1 MGQAKQRGSLEERIE
16 MAGKHHDERIGALR
30 ETLGI
35 PDAVKFGG
43 YLVKVD
49 AGDEFISAISD
60 VQRAYSSSPEEAKVF
75 AAFDEA
81 IAVADGARGEVV
93 VALFDFGAKLLVANV
108 PEDVDGVA
116 PMP

>member
-16 MAGKHHDERIGALR
+16 LASHSRDERVGALR

-49 AGDEFISAISD
+49 AGDEFVSALGD
-60 VQRAYSSSPEEAKVF
+60 KRAYASSP
-75 AAFDEA
+75 D
-81 IAVADGARGEVV
+81 
-93 VALFDFGAKLLVANV
+93 DFGEKVIVVNV
-108 PEDVDGVA
+108 PDEPDGVA

>member
-16 MAGKHHDERIGALR
+16 LASAGRDERVGALR

-49 AGDEFISAISD
+49 DGDEFVSALGD
-60 VQRAYSSSPEEAKVF
+60 QRAYASSPDEAKVF
-75 AAFDEA
+75 GAFDEA
-81 IAVADGARGEVV
+81 IAVADSARGEVV
-93 VALFDFGAKLLVANV
+93 VALFDFGAKVIVVNV
-108 PEDVDGVA
+108 PEEVEGVA

>member
-16 MAGKHHDERIGALR
+16 LASHGRDERVGALR

-49 AGDEFISAISD
+49 DGDEFVSALGD
-60 VQRAYSSSPEEAKVF
+60 QRSYASSPDEAKVF
-75 AAFDEA
+75 GAFDEA
-81 IAVADGARGEVV
+81 IAVADSARGEVV
-93 VALFDFGAKLLVANV
+93 VALFDFGAKVIVVNV
-108 PEDVDGVA
+108 PEEVEGVA

>member
-16 MAGKHHDERIGALR
+16 LASSGRDERIGALR

-49 AGDEFISAISD
+49 DGDEFVSALGDQHPARQPARLSG
-60 VQRAYSSSPEEAKVF
+60 AGSSLSRKTQGVMVERRP
-75 AAFDEA
+75 
-81 IAVADGARGEVV
+81 DGPAQPPYRPLCG
-93 VALFDFGAKLLVANV
+93 GS
-108 PEDVDGVA
+108 
-116 PMP
+116 